1 MYADGDD
8 SAGGFVEHGDGDFN
22 AEIRDFASAIRGAQP
37 PDVSPAE
44 ALTFMKLLDAIYKS
58 AETGEKVQIDN

>member
-1 MYADGDD
+1 M
-8 SAGGFVEHGDGDFN
+8 EHGDGDFN

-44 ALTFMKLLDAIYKS
+44 ALTFMKLLDAIYES
-58 AETGEKVQIDN
+58 AETGAKVQIDN